1 MKQSVIISIV
11 LAMVL
16 WYIMFVVKPFN
27 FWLMMSFSTLLL
39 SAITV
44 WSGGL
49 TAKEL
54 RPQAR
59 DWLWGV
65 LSAAALY
72 GIFFIG
78 NELLIWVERLF
89 PDLLPNRSQN
99 LAGIYANR
107 GSLSPLLVAVL
118 LFFPIGFGEEFFW
131 RGFIQRYLGRHGKSW
146 SAFLITTALYTAVHL
161 STGNTVLLLAALVC
175 GLFWGGLYA
184 WTGRLPAVLIS
195 HMLWDPFIFI
205 VLPIQ

>member
-1 MKQSVIISIV
+1 MKKAVIISIL

-16 WYIMFVVKPFN
+16 WYIMFVLRPLN

-39 SAITV
+39 SAIAV
-44 WSGGL
+44 VAGDL
-49 TAKEL
+49 TGKDL
-54 RPQAR
+54 MPNGR
-59 DWLWGV
+59 DWLMGIA
-65 LSAAALY
+65 SAVVLY

-78 NELLIWVERLF
+78 NELLIWVEKVI
-89 PDLLPNRSQN
+89 PAWLPNRSQK

-107 GSLSPLLVAVL
+107 SSLSPLLVGAL

-131 RGFIQRYLGRHGKSW
+131 RGFVQRYFSRTGKRW
-146 SAFLITTALYTAVHL
+146 VAFAITTALYTAVHV

-184 WTGRLPAVLIS
+184 WTGRLPALLIS

-205 VLPIQ
+205 MFPIQ